1 MRRKFA
7 WLLMPLLL
15 GACSESEGDSGPG
28 GVSSED
34 AEALDEAAARLDQ
47 ESAPAKLQRSQ

>member
-1 MRRKFA
+1 MRRKIS

-15 GACSESEGDSGPG
+15 GACSQSEGSSGPG
-28 GVSSED
+28 GVNSED

-47 ESAPAKLQRSQ
+47 DPAPAELQRSQ